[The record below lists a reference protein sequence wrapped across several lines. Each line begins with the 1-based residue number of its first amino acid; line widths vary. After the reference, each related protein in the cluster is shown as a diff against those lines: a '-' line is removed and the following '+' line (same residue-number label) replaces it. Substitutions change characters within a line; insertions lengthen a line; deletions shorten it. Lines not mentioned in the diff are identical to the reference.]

1 MSDADWGAELTADV
15 LEDRYGLVVDVIE
28 PVPMGTD
35 TVNRRVLTADGLRLF
50 VKEYRS
56 VADVDAAR
64 AALDMSEYCRAARL
78 PVPRVW
84 PDADGN
90 LVTISEGRVWAVVDE
105 APGRVAT
112 SAMTVSLAEHIG
124 VVMGRMHRVLA
135 AYPLPKRVQQSRW
148 RTGAVEDA
156 VAKCDGVMAT
166 ALRQGHDGL
175 GQLRVDLDHRRE
187 DLHGHVH
194 RLREQLPDVLVEQ
207 ALHADLSR
215 TNLIVLADVVTGVI
229 DFRCATGMPVWEL
242 GRAAF
247 DPRTVA
253 NSPDWAACALA
264 MVGAYHAENPGLPLA
279 EVRSC
284 ARAALLYMLFSF
296 YGSTTAEYDL
306 PQEAEADLK
315 QHWSERQ
322 TTIRCLLNRIGD
334 LDDAFA
340 RLGADGGGT

>member
-1 MSDADWGAELTADV
+1 MNESDAGAELTADV
-15 LEDRYGLVVDVIE
+15 LKDRYGLVVDMVE

-35 TVNRRVLTADGLRLF
+35 TINRRVLTTDGARLF
-50 VKEYRS
+50 VKQYRS

-64 AALDMSEYCRAARL
+64 AAWDMSEYCRVAQI

-84 PDADGN
+84 PDVDRN
-90 LVTISEGRVWAVVDE
+90 LVTISEGSAWAVVDE
-105 APGRVAT
+105 APGRVAAG
-112 SAMTVSLAEHIG
+112 AMTIPLAEHIG
-124 VVMGRMHRVLA
+124 LVIGRMHRVLA

-156 VAKCDGVMAT
+156 LAQCDTVMAT
-166 ALRQGHDGL
+166 AIQQEHDGL
-175 GQLRVDLDHRRE
+175 GQLKVDLERRRE
-187 DLHGHVH
+187 DLHHVNW
-194 RLREQLPDVLVEQ
+194 LRERLPNVLAEQ

-215 TNLIVLADVVTGVI
+215 TNLIVLADAVTGVI
-229 DFRCATGMPVWEL
+229 DFRCATGTPAWEL

-253 NSPDWAACALA
+253 NSPNWIACALV
-264 MVGAYHAENPGLPLA
+264 MVDAYRAENPSLPVA

-284 ARAALLYMLFSF
+284 ARVALLYMLFSF
-296 YGSTTAEYDL
+296 YGATTAEYDL

-322 TTIRCLLNRIGD
+322 ATIRRLLGYIDD
-334 LDDAFA
+334 LEVALD
-340 RLGADGGGT
+340 RHGAEGGST

>member
-1 MSDADWGAELTADV
+1 MSEADWDAELTADV
-15 LEDRYGLVVDVIE
+15 LKDRYGFLVDVIE

-35 TVNRRVLTADGLRLF
+35 TINRRVLTADGLRLF

-56 VADVDAAR
+56 LADVDAAR

-84 PDADGN
+84 PDVDGN

-124 VVMGRMHRVLA
+124 VVTGRMHRVLA

-148 RTGAVEDA
+148 RAGAVEDA
-156 VAKCDGVMAT
+156 VAKCDSLMAM
-166 ALRQGHDGL
+166 AQRQGQDDL
-175 GQLRVDLDHRRE
+175 GQLRVDLDHRRD
-187 DLHGHVH
+187 DLRGHV
-194 RLREQLPDVLVEQ
+194 RPLREQLPDVLVEQ
-207 ALHADLSR
+207 ALHADLTR
-215 TNLIVLADVVTGVI
+215 TNLIVLVNAVTGVI

-253 NSPDWAACALA
+253 NSPDWLACALA
-264 MVGAYHAENPGLPLA
+264 MVRAYHAENPGLPLA

-284 ARAALLYMLFSF
+284 AGVALLYMLFSF
-296 YGSTTAEYDL
+296 YGATTAEYDL

-322 TTIRCLLNRIGD
+322 TTIRRLLDHIGD